1 MTTTGNALRA
11 PATAKPKPGIRGF
24 LAAALRPAP
33 LFCALSILFGI
44 VIAAVDPP
52 LRGHDEPAHVLRA
65 YAIARGEIIPAADEA
80 GRPGVYLPAAFF
92 DEFQIF
98 FIEVVRGNA
107 VADFRAAFSRYRQRQ
122 LLPHEDRDG
131 AVFFPFG
138 GSEGYSPFA
147 YLPYIAAA
155 WLSRLAGFD
164 FLQTFYAMRIMG
176 LVFATLLAAYAIA
189 ITPRLKW
196 AFFFIAMLPSALY
209 ARAIVSADGVAL
221 GSAMLVSALSLHAV
235 YQTQDRAFARAVAMF
250 VCMLTKPPQV
260 AFAFL
265 EGMTAPLRQLRRRWV
280 VPLVVIGPGLAATFV
295 WLWASGAQIGDWRII
310 GASGVAPE
318 HFSIGW
324 KLRYMLREPLH
335 FPSLV
340 IATLELEWRAL
351 WRQLIGILGWLD
363 VPLAG
368 WTYPVLTGV
377 LAVAMVEPLGLDA
390 KTRAR
395 VALACTLTASAYAL
409 AVFLIFFIKW
419 TPLDA
424 PEIWGIQGRYFLV
437 VLPACAIALSALVN
451 RGPPG
456 WIIRPS
462 AILGAVLSGLASIEA
477 VWRVHW

>member
-1 MTTTGNALRA
+1 MVRPEWG
-11 PATAKPKPGIRGF
+11 
-24 LAAALRPAP
+24 ALRPAP

-44 VIAAVDPP
+44 AIAALDPP

-65 YAIARGEIIPAADEA
+65 YAIARGEIMPAADEA

-92 DEFQIF
+92 DEFQMF

-107 VADFRAAFSRYRQRQ
+107 VADFRAAFSRRQQAHMTPR
-122 LLPHEDRDG
+122 ENG
-131 AVFFPFG
+131 GGSVFFPFG
-138 GSEGYSPFA
+138 GSESYTPFA

-155 WLSRLAGFD
+155 WFSRAARFD

-176 LVFATLLAAYAIA
+176 LVFATLLVAYAIA

-209 ARAIVSADGVAL
+209 ARAIVSADGAAL
-221 GSAMLVSALSLHAV
+221 GFAMLVSALSLKAV
-235 YQTQDRAFARAVAMF
+235 YDMRADRFFARAAAMF
-250 VCMLTKPPQV
+250 LCMLIKPPHV

-265 EGMTAPLRQLRRRWV
+265 EGMTSPLRTLRRRWAV
-280 VPLVVIGPGLAATFV
+280 AFLVIGPGLAAIAA

-310 GASGVAPE
+310 GASGSVAE

-324 KLRYMLREPLH
+324 KLRYMLHEPLH

-368 WTYPVLTGV
+368 WVYPTLTGV
-377 LAVAMVEPLGLDA
+377 LAVAMFEPVGLDA

-395 VALACTLTASAYAL
+395 LAFSCALAVSVYAL
-409 AVFLIFFIKW
+409 AVFLIFYIKW

-437 VLPACAIALSALVN
+437 VLPACAVALSALVN
-451 RGPPG
+451 LSLPERIVGP
-456 WIIRPS
+456 
-462 AILGAVLSGLASIEA
+462 AVILGAGLSGFASIEA
-477 VWRVHW
+477 IGRANW